1 MSTLRFDE
9 MKPETPQFESLKA
22 AYDKVFAQ
30 LDAAT
35 TRDARIAAVKAW
47 DEIRRQYATWE
58 AVVYVHFEQD
68 TQNAEYKQAREYA
81 DELRPKLSELDIKMM
96 RKLLEP
102 QYRGD
107 VEAAFGGTC
116 TALWEAEVLTYDPKI
131 EAEAVAEAKL
141 GSQYTELLASA
152 RLPLR
157 GETYTLS
164 TINKFNQE
172 PQRDLR
178 HDADAAQWNWFAASG
193 EKLDTIFDRLVQ
205 LRTLMA
211 RKLGF
216 PSFIELA
223 YKRMKRIDYNR
234 ENVEF
239 YRAQVREHLVPL
251 CSAIREAQRKNL
263 GLEKLYSY
271 DEALFDPKGNPK
283 PQGDHDWMVD
293 RATAM
298 FNEMGSGLGDFFRML
313 VDRGLTDLK
322 SRDGKAP
329 GGFCS
334 GFPSYGVPFI
344 FANFNGTKGDVE
356 VFTHE
361 MGHAF
366 QAYESRNLPL
376 LEYLWPTY
384 ESCEIHSM
392 SLEFLTW
399 PHMEKFFGADG
410 GERFRKMHL
419 TTSILFLPYGVA
431 VDHFQHL
438 VYERPDAT
446 PSERHGMWREMEKMY
461 LPHRDWDDL
470 AYPGKG
476 GRWQSQRHIYLSPF
490 YYIDYTLAQCCAL
503 QFWVR
508 ANQNFGQAMTDY
520 VKLCQRGGEAP
531 FQQLAKS
538 AGLKSPFEPGAL
550 VDVVGQARKVLA
562 L

>member
-1 MSTLRFDE
+1 MKFAE
-9 MKPETPQFESLKA
+9 MQPPTPVFHELA
-22 AYDKVFAQ
+22 AEYNALFAKLSEAQ
-30 LDAAT
+30 SRAERLAV
-35 TRDARIAAVKAW
+35 VKAW
-47 DEIRRQYATWE
+47 DGLRRTYATWE

-68 TQNAEYKQAREYA
+68 TQNADYKQARDYA
-81 DELRPKLSELDIKMM
+81 DELRPKLAELDTAMM
-96 RKLLEP
+96 RRLLAAEH
-102 QYRGD
+102 RGD
-107 VEAAFGGTC
+107 VEAAFGTTC
-116 TALWEAEVLTYDPKI
+116 TALWEAEVLTYDPQI
-131 EAEAVAEAKL
+131 EAETVAEAKL
-141 GSQYTELLASA
+141 GSQYTELCAAA
-152 RLPLR
+152 RLPMR
-157 GETYTLS
+157 GELYTLS
-164 TINKFNQE
+164 TITKFSQD

-178 HDADAAQWNWFAASG
+178 HEAEAAQWNWFADNG

-211 RKLGF
+211 KKLGF
-216 PSFIELA
+216 PSFVELA
-223 YKRMKRIDYNR
+223 YKRMKRVDYNR
-234 ENVEF
+234 EHVEF
-239 YRAQVREHLVPL
+239 YRAQVREHVVPL
-251 CSAIREAQRKNL
+251 CTAIHEEQRKTL
-263 GLEKLYSY
+263 GLEKLFAY
-271 DEALFDPKGNPK
+271 DEALFDPQGNPK

-293 RATAM
+293 QAIAM
-298 FNEMGSGLGDFFRML
+298 FDEIGSGLGEFFRLL

-334 GFPSYGVPFI
+334 GFPDYGVPFI

-366 QAYESRNLPL
+366 QAYESRHLPL
-376 LEYLWPTY
+376 FDYLWPTY

-399 PHMEKFFGADG
+399 PHMEKFFGDGG
-410 GERFRKMHL
+410 GERFRRMHL
-419 TTSILFLPYGVA
+419 TKALLFLPYGVA

-438 VYERPDAT
+438 VYERPEAT
-446 PSERHGMWREMEKMY
+446 PSERHAMWQDVERMY
-461 LPHRDWDDL
+461 MPQRDWDDL
-470 AYPGKG
+470 AYPAQG

-508 ANQNFGQAMTDY
+508 AKQNFARAMHDY
-520 VKLCQRGGEAP
+520 VALCQRGGEAP

-550 VDVVGQARKVLA
+550 VDVVDQARKVLA